1 MKQTKETTS
10 PNDPLSSQL
19 FTLDEKS
26 YGNNYRKH
34 LFMQYKLCV
43 EMADRVSSRRNTA
56 NNFFL
61 SVNTLLVAIIGALSQ
76 LGSSSISYIL
86 LWAIIA
92 SIAGILFC
100 LCWATTIRRYRD
112 LNNAKFNV
120 INAIEKRLP
129 ASAFTTEWKYL
140 CRGKSADEYTHLTAV
155 EYWVPIIFVAL
166 YALLIIVISILSW
179 NLLSHGLLDP

>member
-1 MKQTKETTS
+1 VKQTKENTVQD
-10 PNDPLSSQL
+10 DPPSSQL
-19 FTLDEKS
+19 FTVDEKS
-26 YGNNYRKH
+26 YGNNYKKH

-43 EMADRVSSRRNTA
+43 EMADRTSSRRITA

-61 SVNTLLVAIIGALSQ
+61 SVNTLLVAAIGALSR
-76 LGSSSISYIL
+76 LGSNSISYSL

-92 SIAGILFC
+92 SVAGILFC

-120 INAIEKRLP
+120 INAIEKKLP
-129 ASAFTTEWKYL
+129 ASAFTSEWKYL
-140 CRGKSADEYTHLTAV
+140 CQGKNADEYRHLTAV
-155 EYWVPIIFVAL
+155 EYWVPMIFAAL
-166 YALLIIVISILSW
+166 YVLLIIVVVILSW